1 MHAARKSLQTFRRT
15 EAAGPEPGTFPKF
28 DDPAERMSGTARKD
42 RATSGI
48 NMVFIYM
55 NTDLVSV
62 LFVFLSKLL
71 PKERV

>member
-1 MHAARKSLQTFRRT
+1 MQPGSRCRHSAVRKRL
-15 EAAGPEPGTFPKF
+15 GPEPGTFPKF